1 MVMQLLG
8 WTISSGDDKRR
19 PFSKSFEILGAVISL
34 PSSAGGPVEV
44 SNKASRLEQLS
55 DQVIELRR
63 SFNKTISRSFLESVK
78 GRLLYAAGHTFGR
91 STQLACQLLHRV
103 SGSAASVMVTA
114 ELIHVVSE
122 ALSLLIAAKPRK
134 IDRWSD
140 LPPILIFTDGAV
152 EDNGGKGT
160 HGALLL
166 DPVHQRNFVFGD
178 FVPENFVN
186 AWMKFGKRQVIA
198 QTEIF
203 PVLVAKETWTEEI
216 RGRSIL
222 WFLDN
227 ESAKMALIR
236 NFSPVIDSFM
246 LLQAN
251 AVLDVETQ
259 SRNWYSRVPSE
270 SNPSDSASR
279 LEFGEYE
286 NSFQCIP
293 CYTKV
298 TSTISRFES
307 LVESLEMG

>member
-1 MVMQLLG
+1 MLNPEDSQVYFFEAIALPFGSVSSVHAFNRAARAIRVIWAKLFRLVVTNFFDDFCQLELNLLQDSAWKTAEMVMQLLG

-140 LPPILIFTDGAV
+140 LPPVLIF
-152 EDNGGKGT
+152 
-160 HGALLL
+160 H
-166 DPVHQRNFVFGD
+166 
-178 FVPENFVN
+178 
-186 AWMKFGKRQVIA
+186 
-198 QTEIF
+198 
-203 PVLVAKETWTEEI
+203 
-216 RGRSIL
+216 
-222 WFLDN
+222 
-227 ESAKMALIR
+227 
-236 NFSPVIDSFM
+236 
-246 LLQAN
+246 
-251 AVLDVETQ
+251 
-259 SRNWYSRVPSE
+259 
-270 SNPSDSASR
+270 
-279 LEFGEYE
+279 
-286 NSFQCIP
+286 
-293 CYTKV
+293 
-298 TSTISRFES
+298 
-307 LVESLEMG
+307 